1 MSKKGGKSLD
11 EVKISSSSSRSP
23 AMAIEGN
30 KSGGVEDELLHF
42 ERQLETDLLK
52 TIQCQEN
59 PAKGT
64 VIIAK
69 QDIPAGTTV
78 LEEPAFAWQ
87 PLEDRIYSVCHH
99 CMTEIPRFATHACPS
114 SSPFSPPTPPYK
126 LIVLIS
132 NLCPKSPISQICS
145 NFQRFFAC
153 DGPKFKLREQGSSQT
168 SNRINF

>member
-1 MSKKGGKSLD
+1 MSNKKGGKLD

-99 CMTEIPRFATHACPS
+99 CMTEIPRFARLSLLSYLHL
-114 SSPFSPPTPPYK
+114 TPPFHNCF
-126 LIVLIS
+126 IS
-132 NLCPKSPISQICS
+132 TKFVHNLPSRKFAQIFS
-145 NFQRFFAC
+145 DFF
-153 DGPKFKLREQGSSQT
+153 
-168 SNRINF
+168 